1 MRTERVNE
9 SRMAR
14 LIAIL
19 LLFTVYTAVAVA
31 QDGQKS
37 FAEGSMAINNRGMYV
52 LGGWAVTNIAAGA
65 YGWASFD
72 GQSRYFS
79 QMNLFWNVINLS
91 IAGIALFSNLSTDF
105 SLTGSEEMLTKHLK
119 TEKIFLINSALDVG
133 YMGAGFLMRH
143 LSANTEKR
151 GEMLKGYGN
160 SVILQGGFLL
170 VFDMLMYFIMRDFR
184 TANVET
190 ITMTMNR
197 DAILAG
203 INFIF

>member
-1 MRTERVNE
+1 MRTERVNGN
-9 SRMAR
+9 RMAR
-14 LIAIL
+14 LTAIL
-19 LLFTVYTAVAVA
+19 LLYTVYTAVAVA

-91 IAGIALFSNLSTDF
+91 IAGIALFSNLSTDL

-119 TEKIFLINSALDVG
+119 TEKIFLVNSALDVG

>member
-9 SRMAR
+9 NTMAR

-65 YGWASFD
+65 YGWASYD

-91 IAGIALFSNLSTDF
+91 IAGIALFSNLSTDL

-170 VFDMLMYFIMRDFR
+170 VFDMLMYFIMHDFR

-197 DAILAG
+197 DAILAR

>member
-19 LLFTVYTAVAVA
+19 LLFTVYTAVAMA

-65 YGWASFD
+65 YGWASYD

-91 IAGIALFSNLSTDF
+91 IAGIALFSNLRTDL

>member
-9 SRMAR
+9 NRMAR

-19 LLFTVYTAVAVA
+19 LLFTFYTAVAVA

-37 FAEGSMAINNRGMYV
+37 LAEGSMAINNRGMYV

-91 IAGIALFSNLSTDF
+91 IAGIALFSNLSTDL

>member
-19 LLFTVYTAVAVA
+19 LLFTVYTAVAMA

-65 YGWASFD
+65 YGWASYD

-91 IAGIALFSNLSTDF
+91 IAGIALFSNLSTDL

-197 DAILAG
+197 DAILAR

>member
-65 YGWASFD
+65 YGWASYD

-91 IAGIALFSNLSTDF
+91 IAGIALFSNLSTDL

>member
-9 SRMAR
+9 NRMAR

-37 FAEGSMAINNRGMYV
+37 FAEGSIAINNRGMYV

-65 YGWASFD
+65 YGWASYD

-91 IAGIALFSNLSTDF
+91 IAGIALFSNLRTDL

-170 VFDMLMYFIMRDFR
+170 VFDMLMYFILRDFR

>member
-19 LLFTVYTAVAVA
+19 LLFTVYTAVAMA

>member
-65 YGWASFD
+65 YGWASYD

-91 IAGIALFSNLSTDF
+91 IAGIALFSNLSTDL

-170 VFDMLMYFIMRDFR
+170 VFDMLMYFIMHDFR

-197 DAILAG
+197 DAILAR

>member
-9 SRMAR
+9 NTMAR

-65 YGWASFD
+65 YGWASYD

-91 IAGIALFSNLSTDF
+91 IAGIALFSNLRTDL

>member
-1 MRTERVNE
+1 
-9 SRMAR
+9 
-14 LIAIL
+14 
-19 LLFTVYTAVAVA
+19 
-31 QDGQKS
+31 
-37 FAEGSMAINNRGMYV
+37 
-52 LGGWAVTNIAAGA
+52 
-65 YGWASFD
+65 
-72 GQSRYFS
+72 
-79 QMNLFWNVINLS
+79 
-91 IAGIALFSNLSTDF
+91 
-105 SLTGSEEMLTKHLK
+105 
-119 TEKIFLINSALDVG
+119 
-133 YMGAGFLMRH
+133 MRH

>member
-9 SRMAR
+9 NTMAR

-65 YGWASFD
+65 YGWASYD

-91 IAGIALFSNLSTDF
+91 IAGIALFSNLSTDL

>member
-9 SRMAR
+9 NRMAR

-19 LLFTVYTAVAVA
+19 LLFTFYTAVAVA

-37 FAEGSMAINNRGMYV
+37 LAEGSMAINNRGMYV

-91 IAGIALFSNLSTDF
+91 IAGIALFSNLSTDL

-119 TEKIFLINSALDVG
+119 TEKIFLVNSALDVG